1 MVKQASLWRLLS
13 SGVPRRETLQL
24 LLATD
29 LLAFHFPPRSEQ
41 IHVGLGLTLG
51 IGIERKSRNMA
62 GRQAVHL

>member
-1 MVKQASLWRLLS
+1 M
-13 SGVPRRETLQL
+13 QL

-62 GRQAVHL
+62 GRQSAFRQPAAGRPAP